1 MEKKTNYQETNPV
14 ELIYI
19 LGAGHCGSTI
29 LNLCLDRH
37 TSVFGVSEI
46 ITLNRKSPGW
56 SGNDHIISQ
65 PFWSEVNHVMYK
77 DYGKKLDEVVF
88 NLRTSSPSNYEDIKQ
103 NKAVLESIL
112 RVSNKKIICDASKNS
127 KRLNVLLASNFFRV
141 HVIYLVRDGR
151 AIVHAYRR
159 KYGSW
164 WPGLYNL
171 ISTDRA
177 ARRLM
182 SKFGSDNWI
191 TVRYEDLVS
200 DLEGT
205 LLKICNFAQIKFES
219 EMLYPDTSKFN
230 GIGGNRLIK
239 YPIERIK
246 LDDAWKT
253 EMSNIVRT
261 LTNLTVS
268 SFNRRHGY

>member
-1 MEKKTNYQETNPV
+1 MKKNYNQLNNNPI

-37 TSVFGVSEI
+37 TSVFGASEI

-56 SGNDHIISQ
+56 SGDNNILSQ
-65 PFWSEVNHVMYK
+65 PFWSKVNNVMYK
-77 DYGKKLDEVVF
+77 DYGEKLDEVAF
-88 NLRTSSPSNYEDIKQ
+88 NLSASSPSHKQDIKQ
-103 NKAVLESIL
+103 NKAALESIL
-112 RVSNKKIICDASKNS
+112 SVSEKKIICDASKNA
-127 KRLNVLLASNFFRV
+127 KRLDALLASNLFRV

-164 WPGLYNL
+164 WPGLFNL

-182 SKFGSDNWI
+182 NKFGADNWL
-191 TVRYEDLVS
+191 TVRYEDFAS
-200 DLEGT
+200 DLKGT
-205 LLKICNFAQIKFES
+205 LLKICNFTQIKFET

-239 YPIERIK
+239 YPVEGIK

-253 EMSNIVRT
+253 EMPDMVRA
-261 LTNLTVS
+261 LTNITVS